1 MMKPNSA
8 KFRLPVTVLL
18 IYSTL
23 GLAFLSA
30 GIWLVN
36 DLITS
41 RASIIA
47 ERSALAVQTS
57 RFMSQQFGTII
68 ITTDYVLRDV
78 TTKVTVAELD
88 SARSN
93 PAVQK
98 HLSAFLREKLST
110 LPGVYGLGLLDDQ
123 AIFVAAA
130 DEKLVGVQSNSKL
143 HVELGQPLENQAYI
157 EYIPATKSA
166 NKQPAIVVSRPI
178 LSLEGYFQGGALAA
192 IMVSS
197 AQDWI
202 TTFSI
207 GEYDTMALVDEDGI
221 LLASNPPMPNA
232 IGTLQFLTGQ
242 PSFGNQSD
250 SASFTAVSPLD
261 GRERIYGVS
270 KVENIPLNIIVGF
283 DEAHVLR
290 EWQQRAW
297 QSFLGFFT
305 LLFLLGL
312 ALNKE
317 IEALTQRDEM
327 QKIAITDPLTG
338 VANRRQL
345 MLSGEIEIAKA
356 IRHKYQASVLMV
368 DIDHFKSINDTW
380 GHPTGD
386 RVIQSLADGILANVR
401 KTDVV
406 GRLGGEEFV
415 VVLPITDAKGA
426 FILADR
432 VREFIERSV
441 TVHSDDGSQV
451 CFTISIG
458 VASLENGASSFDNIL
473 GLADKA
479 LYDAKHRGRNKVV
492 LTQ

>member
-1 MMKPNSA
+1 MRPTKA
-8 KFRLPVTVLL
+8 KSRIPVSVIL
-18 IYSTL
+18 IYCTL
-23 GLAFLSA
+23 GLVFLSA

-36 DLITS
+36 DLMTS

-47 ERSALAVQTS
+47 ERSALAIQTS
-57 RFMSQQFGTII
+57 RFMSQQFGTTI

-88 SARSN
+88 SALSD
-93 PAVQK
+93 PSVQK
-98 HLSAFLREKLST
+98 RLSAFLREKLST

-130 DEKLVGVQSNSKL
+130 DEKLVGIQSNSKL
-143 HVELGQPLENQAYI
+143 HVKQGQTLESQAYI

-166 NKQPAIVVSRPI
+166 NKQPAIIVSRPI
-178 LSLEGYFQGGALAA
+178 LSPEGYFQGGALAA

-202 TTFSI
+202 TTFNI

-221 LLASNPPMPNA
+221 LLASNPPMPDA
-232 IGTLQFLTGQ
+232 IGTLQSLTGQ
-242 PSFGNQSD
+242 PSFGDQRG
-250 SASFTAVSPLD
+250 SASFIAVSPLD
-261 GRERIYGVS
+261 GREHIYGVS
-270 KVENIPLNIIVGF
+270 KVENIPLSIIVGF

-297 QSFLGFFT
+297 QSSVGFFT
-305 LLFLLGL
+305 LLLLLGL

-317 IEALTQRDEM
+317 LEALAQRDEM
-327 QKIAITDPLTG
+327 QKIATTDPLTG

-345 MLSGEIEIAKA
+345 MLSGEMEIAKA
-356 IRHKYQASVLMV
+356 IRYKYQAAVLMV

-386 RVIQSLADGILANVR
+386 RVIQSLANGIVANVR
-401 KTDVV
+401 NTDVV

-415 VVLPITDAKGA
+415 VVLTSTNSEGA

-432 VREFIERSV
+432 LREFIECSIS
-441 TVHSDDGSQV
+441 VHSDDGSQV
-451 CFTISIG
+451 FFTVSIG
-458 VASLENGASSFDNIL
+458 VAGLENKESSFDKIL

-479 LYDAKHRGRNKVV
+479 LYDAKRRGRNKVV
-492 LTQ
+492 LAQ